1 MLQAIFEQ
9 FMRDYGSLTY
19 VEAIDRA
26 RKVLASFGD

>member
-19 VEAIDRA
+19 IEAIARA
-26 RKVLASFGD
+26 RKVLASF